1 MTTRDDEQHR
11 SVTAHNRPYM
21 FQIAVALLIP
31 GRDDEYYARVRESA
45 ENNGIP
51 ADQLDRAAFIVD
63 GVRRGGTDVDE
74 WIRQEF
80 IIDGWLH
87 GYVPLGASP
96 TDPEWSTWKLAQLND
111 EHYGAAQPKTPP
123 ACTL

>member
-1 MTTRDDEQHR
+1 MTTRDDEQGR
-11 SVTAHNRPYM
+11 SVTEQNRPYV
-21 FQIAVALLIP
+21 FQMAFALLVP
-31 GRDDEYYARVRESA
+31 GHEDQYYARVRESA

-80 IIDGWLH
+80 IVDGWLQ
-87 GYVPLGASP
+87 GYVPLDISP
-96 TDPEWSTWKLAQLND
+96 ADPEWSTWKLAQLND
-111 EHYGAAQPKTPP
+111 EHYGAARPQPPP
-123 ACTL
+123 AGSS